1 MDLELLVVRRRS
13 GINED
18 PDASKQRIYPGSAF
32 SLTSVM
38 VYLRHF
44 EDYCNNQAPVNLNQS
59 CADVINTIL
68 NRNLQNGS

>member
-1 MDLELLVVRRRS
+1 MGFGAFRPTTMDLELLVVRRRS

-18 PDASKQRIYPGSAF
+18 PDASKQRIYPSSAF

-44 EDYCNNQAPVNLNQS
+44 EDYCNNQAPVNLKLFARS
-59 CADVINTIL
+59 
-68 NRNLQNGS
+68 